1 MGSIPTPGTMM
12 LRKLFGRI
20 RDRLERTQPLIHIE
34 ISASALLHNLRAYQT
49 TYPRL
54 RIAPVLKSN
63 AYGHGLALVA
73 SVLDTED
80 IAFFM
85 VDSWYEARELRR
97 SGIRSRIV
105 VMGYVRPGD
114 VVRSKL
120 ENIDFAIVDKEQL
133 EALVRSCTHPIRIH
147 IKLDVGM
154 HRHGIT
160 QSDMEEAIRLIQSN
174 PHLQMTGVTAHIGDA
189 DNTDE
194 TLSKKQIEIWNA
206 LSKKVVSAFPSVEFR
221 HLSATKG
228 ARFAQMADTNVLRL
242 GIGLY
247 GFDTSPHSTLSLQPV
262 LSMRSVI
269 SSIRRVPKGDSVGY
283 NATYTAEAD
292 RVIATVPAGYF
303 EGVDRRLSNKGFLIV
318 RGVECP
324 IVGRVSMNM
333 TSIDVSD
340 VPSVSVG
347 DVVEVISSDSIL
359 SMAQTANTTP
369 YELLAHIPPHLRRVL
384 V

>member
-1 MGSIPTPGTMM
+1 MT

-20 RDRLERTQPLIHIE
+20 RDRLERTEPLIQIKV
-34 ISASALLHNLRAYQT
+34 SRSALLHNLTTYQT
-49 TYPRL
+49 IYPTL

-73 SVLDTED
+73 SVLDAED

-105 VMGYVRPGD
+105 VMGYVRPDD

-120 ENIDFAIVDKEQL
+120 ENIDFAIVDREQL
-133 EALVRSCTHPIRIH
+133 EALVRLCTRPIRIH

-154 HRHGIT
+154 HRHGIRP
-160 QSDMEEAIRLIQSN
+160 SDMEEAIRLIQSN
-174 PHLQMTGVTAHIGDA
+174 THLHVTGVAAHIGDA

-194 TLSKKQIEIWNA
+194 TLSKKQIEIWNT
-206 LSKKVVSAFPSVEFR
+206 LSQKVLSSFPSVEFR

-228 ARFAQMADTNVLRL
+228 ARFVQMADTNVLRL

-269 SSIRRVPKGDSVGY
+269 SSIRRVPKGESVGY
-283 NATYTAEAD
+283 NATYTAETD

-359 SMAQTANTTP
+359 SMAQTADTTP

>member
-1 MGSIPTPGTMM
+1 MGSIPTPGTMT

-20 RDRLERTQPLIHIE
+20 RDRLERTEPLIQIKV
-34 ISASALLHNLRAYQT
+34 SRSALLHNLTTYQT
-49 TYPRL
+49 TYPTL

-73 SVLDTED
+73 SVLDAED

-97 SGIRSRIV
+97 NGIRSRIV
-105 VMGYVRPGD
+105 VMGYVRPED
-114 VVRSKL
+114 MVLSKL
-120 ENIDFAIVDKEQL
+120 ENIDFAIVDIEQL
-133 EALVRSCTHPIRIH
+133 KSVVRLATHRIRIH
-147 IKLDVGM
+147 LELDVGM
-154 HRHGIT
+154 HRHGVVPN
-160 QSDMEEAIRLIQSN
+160 DLDEAIRLIQSN
-174 PHLQMTGVTAHIGDA
+174 PHLQVTGVAAHIGDA

-194 TLSKKQIEIWNA
+194 TLTKTQVELWNT
-206 LSKKVVSAFPSVEFR
+206 LSKVVVSAFPSVEFR

-228 ARFAQMADTNVLRL
+228 ARFVQMADTNVLRL

-269 SSIRRVPKGDSVGY
+269 SSIRRVPKGESVGY
-283 NATYTAEAD
+283 NATYTAETD

-359 SMAQTANTTP
+359 SMAQTADTTP